1 LKNNDFFDE
10 TSKTIY
16 NQLAQTSS
24 SVYSRATP
32 NIERFEI
39 SSSMLQLV
47 QNRYGNNISI
57 NIQGGRPAIEIQE
70 SLFSAI
76 NKKAGE

>member
-1 LKNNDFFDE
+1 MKPQRQY
-10 TSKTIY
+10 I
-16 NQLAQTSS
+16 LAQTSS
-24 SVYSRATP
+24 SVYSRANTP